1 MRWIGAFIGYFL
13 YRFPGALL
21 GFFLG
26 SLFEQVNVQK
36 VGFNPQ
42 GQTLNKR
49 SFELKLL
56 ALAAVVIKADGAIKN
71 EELRYVRNYFIG
83 QYGADRAQEIF
94 KQFNIE
100 IKKEGQSINSLGADF
115 VQATVYATRVQIL
128 HFLFGIAN
136 ADGQISHSELEK
148 LQYISRALNLR
159 LQEYESVKAMFIKQ
173 SHQAYAILEISKD
186 ASDTEIKK
194 AYREMVKKYHPDRIK
209 TEDEALKKGAQ
220 QKFIQIQEAYE
231 TLKKDRGF

>member
-1 MRWIGAFIGYFL
+1 MKWMGALIGYLL

-26 SLFEQVNVQK
+26 SLLERTTLEVQ
-36 VGFNPQ
+36 GFRTP
-42 GQTLNKR
+42 GRSLSKS

-56 ALAAVVIKADGAIKN
+56 SLAALVIKADGAIKQ

-94 KQFNIE
+94 QLFNEE
-100 IKKEGQSINSLGADF
+100 IKKQTQSVRDLGAAF
-115 VQATVYATRVQIL
+115 TQATVYATRVQIL

-136 ADGQISHSELEK
+136 ADGIVSPSELEK
-148 LQYISRALNLR
+148 LNQIAAALR
-159 LQEYESVKAMFIKQ
+159 LRSQDFISIKAMFVAD
-173 SHQAYAILEISKD
+173 HDQAYKILDLTPE
-186 ASDTEIKK
+186 ASDEQIKK
-194 AYREMVKKYHPDRIK
+194 AYRTKVKKYHPDRIK
-209 TEDEALKKGAQ
+209 TQDEALKKGAQ

-231 TLKKDRGF
+231 SLKKKRGF